1 MNRNENAS
9 LPYGHNS
16 TARLKILFARTF
28 IPETSTSAHGSLYE
42 KVLRREHDLITYGP
56 DLPRSA
62 YESLNFLPVRGRGG
76 ADVFPDDKVHAD
88 IPYDKPELDDVLRR
102 LPWVPDLFFWTD
114 NFCWFL
120 MKGLKTLPCPTA
132 CFLLDPQYLPELK
145 VEMAKHFDHVFVSQK
160 TEVDR
165 YRQAGAEN
173 VYWLP
178 HACDPEIHNKKSHVK
193 RYDIGFVG
201 TLNPKRE
208 AMIGK
213 LRTRF
218 DVHYER
224 CFGERMAE
232 VYSESKIIF
241 NVSTVSEINMRIF
254 EAMAT
259 GSLLLTDS
267 IPESGLEDLFADK
280 EHLVYYRSDDDMMA
294 LAEYYL
300 KHEEE
305 RERIAQAGRREVLT
319 KHTYGHRV
327 AEMIAKILAA
337 PNERSG
343 KCGREYD
350 ERRGNVDREREKIV
364 RYRDALERGTADAA
378 SYLDLGIHLSRTGQ
392 VDQAILCYRKAL
404 ETGYPDARIYNNLG
418 IALRE
423 RGETGQA
430 IAAYQT
436 AIDLDPAY
444 ADAYFNLGNA
454 FQESGDLEKA
464 VRCYLRTIDLSFDHA
479 AAYHNLATVYLQ
491 QGRFDKHM
499 QYFREA
505 LRYQT

>member
-1 MNRNENAS
+1 MNPNEKTALLN
-9 LPYGHNS
+9 GQNV
-16 TARLKILFARTF
+16 TARLKVLFARTF
-28 IPETSTSAHGSLYE
+28 IPETSTSAHGSFYE

-56 DLPRSA
+56 DLPRSVYA
-62 YESLNFLPVRGRGG
+62 SLNFLPAGDGDD
-76 ADVFPDDKVHAD
+76 ADVFLDNKVHAD

-114 NFCWFL
+114 NFYWFL

-160 TEVDR
+160 AEVER
-165 YRQAGAEN
+165 YRRAGAGN

-178 HACDPEIHNKKSHVK
+178 HACDPEIHNRKSDTK

-208 AMIGK
+208 EMIGR

-232 VYSESKIIF
+232 VYSESKIVF

-267 IPESGLEDLFADK
+267 IPGSGLEDLFADK
-280 EHLVYYRSDDDMMA
+280 KHLVYYRSDDDMMA

-305 RERIAQAGRREVLT
+305 RERIAQAGRQEVLT
-319 KHTYGHRV
+319 KHTYSRRV
-327 AEMIAKILAA
+327 ADMISKILAA
-337 PNERSG
+337 PNERSR
-343 KCGREYD
+343 KCSREYD
-350 ERRGNVDREREKIV
+350 IRRGKTDQELETIA

-378 SYLDLGIHLSRTGQ
+378 SYLDLGILLSRSGQ

-404 ETGYPDARIYNNLG
+404 ETGHPDARVYNNLG

-436 AIDLDPAY
+436 AIDLDPVY

-464 VRCYLRTIDLSFDHA
+464 VRCYLRTIDLRFDHA

-505 LRYQT
+505 LHYQT